1 MPKLVIDKMKAA
13 SNVTL
18 NIGKRIAY
26 FRKKRGLTQQELA
39 DKIGID
45 RTVIANYELS
55 RARIYDEIIARLAV
69 ALKISADVI
78 LGIKDSTTPKNDNP
92 TLKVMK
98 RMRKIEELPA
108 SKQKI
113 ILRNIDLTIAGFKKD

>member
-98 RMRKIEELPA
+98 RMRKIEELPV
-108 SKQKI
+108 SEQKI
-113 ILRNIDLTIAGFKKD
+113 